1 MNEET
6 RINDLFWTFQ
16 GEGFNTGRRALFV
29 RLPFCNLKCL
39 FCDTEFN
46 TFKKM
51 TKEEFQEFAKGEP
64 NRFAVITGGEP
75 TVNKDLEKVISWL
88 KELDFEIAIESNGTF
103 PIPLEIDFVTVSPKK
118 EADYFIHPSNCQRID
133 DLKIVVDENFDWMI
147 PGRLA
152 AMVNYSTK
160 LWLSPEFGQLNEKVA
175 EISKYISEDPRW
187 RLNLQTHKFVGLK

>member
-1 MNEET
+1 MLYKEPLQPLKQREQLVL
-6 RINDLFWTFQ
+6 DLLA
-16 GEGFNTGRRALFV
+16 TGHDYESA
-29 RLPFCNLKCL
+29 
-39 FCDTEFN
+39 
-46 TFKKM
+46 
-51 TKEEFQEFAKGEP
+51 AKGEP

-88 KELDFEIAIESNGTF
+88 KQLDFEIAIESNGTF
-103 PIPLEIDFVTVSPKK
+103 PIPFEIDFVTVSPKK

-175 EISKYISEDPRW
+175 EISEYISEDPRW